1 MISIQDLHY
10 LENLTKVKI
19 PETELE
25 NYSKEISGIL
35 NYIQEIQNLEVGEYA
50 LDKQV
55 HSNIFRDDITL
66 NADNHIEKAIK
77 NSPDHIGNLYKVSQ
91 VIKQ

>member
-10 LENLTKVKI
+10 LENLAKVKI

-25 NYSKEISGIL
+25 NYSKEISDVL
-35 NYIQEIQNLEVGEYA
+35 EYIKEIQNLEVGEYA

-55 HSNIFRDDITL
+55 HSNIFRDDLVL
-66 NADNHIEKAIK
+66 NQNNHIDKAIQ
-77 NSPDHIGNLYKVSQ
+77 NAPDSIGNLYKVSQ